1 MNRTLTYPIHV
12 QFTKEIEENGKLP
25 FLDCLVIRDNNKI
38 RITVYRKPTHTD
50 RLLDQSSYNPTSH
63 KAATIKTLTRRAQ
76 LVCDSPDSLLDE
88 TRNLEC
94 VFQKNNYNPDFI
106 KLNTHRNTEP
116 DETTNNPTPVT
127 TATIPYIKGTF
138 ETSPDLTALR
148 HLCSSQTYHNFTTHT
163 DQGQRPTS
171 RQTGSGVQN
180 QVYWLSSYLYWGD
193 WQKLEDKTDGTQ
205 TGDQERWYQ
214 ESHFWTPSTN

>member
-1 MNRTLTYPIHV
+1 MQAIEERAIATDQQTLSIWLRCVDDTYTIVHQDEINTFHEHLNEQNPDI
-12 QFTKEIEENGKLP
+12 QFTKEIDENGKLP

-127 TATIPYIKGTF
+127 TATIPHRYF
-138 ETSPDLTALR
+138 
-148 HLCSSQTYHNFTTHT
+148 
-163 DQGQRPTS
+163 
-171 RQTGSGVQN
+171 
-180 QVYWLSSYLYWGD
+180 
-193 WQKLEDKTDGTQ
+193 
-205 TGDQERWYQ
+205 
-214 ESHFWTPSTN
+214 